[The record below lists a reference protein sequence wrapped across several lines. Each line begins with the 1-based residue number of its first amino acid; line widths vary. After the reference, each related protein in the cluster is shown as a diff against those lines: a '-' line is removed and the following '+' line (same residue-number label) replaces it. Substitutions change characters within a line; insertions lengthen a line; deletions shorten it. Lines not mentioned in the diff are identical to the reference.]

1 MQAQLKLFS
10 NNLPAKA
17 HSCNEFDVD
26 NKVRYLKNAIKKRYI
41 QPNDFNSA
49 TWLVFDIDHPIC
61 PDSLRNDHLVPEP
74 TVFVSNPKNGHAH
87 LFYLLKTPVHK
98 NKHSSQ
104 KAIQF
109 AAAIEYG
116 LATKLGADMGYVGL
130 LAKNALHSDWRVL
143 HTVPKAYE
151 LSELA
156 ESVDTTLLNKPLK
169 ERLNYGLSRNCSMF
183 EEVSKW
189 AYKAIRQGFPKYEQW
204 QKAVFSRTEMLNQQL
219 DKPMTHSEYKH
230 VAKSV
235 AKWTFSR
242 FSEQGFSEWQSRQG
256 KKGGIAKGKAYED
269 KHIQARLLR
278 AKGLSIRAIA
288 EKLQCSKTSVQKWCT
303 K

>member
-1 MQAQLKLFS
+1 MQAQLDLFRS
-10 NNLPAKA
+10 NLPSKA
-17 HSCNEFDVD
+17 RCCDDFDVD
-26 NKVRYLKNAIKKRYI
+26 NKVRFLKNAIKKRYI
-41 QPNDFNSA
+41 QPNGFNSMQ
-49 TWLVFDIDHPIC
+49 WLIFDIDHPIC
-61 PDSLRNDHLVPEP
+61 PDSLRNDYLVPDP
-74 TVFVSNPKNGHAH
+74 TLFVSNPKNGHAH
-87 LFYLLKTPVHK
+87 LFYLLKTAVHK
-98 NKHSSQ
+98 NSHSSQ

-109 AAAIEYG
+109 AAAIEFG
-116 LATKLGADMGYVGL
+116 LATKLDADMGYVGL
-130 LAKNALHSDWRVL
+130 LAKNALHSEWRVL

-189 AYKAIRQGFPKYEQW
+189 AYKAIRQGFPDYEQW
-204 QKAVFSRTEMLNQQL
+204 HNAVLSRTEMLNQQL
-219 DKPMTHSEYKH
+219 EKPMTHSEYKH

-235 AKWTFSR
+235 AKWTFNR
-242 FSEQGFSEWQSRQG
+242 FSEQGFSEWQSVQG

-269 KHIQARLLR
+269 KRTQARLLR
-278 AKGLSIRAIA
+278 AKGNTYQSIADEIGA
-288 EKLQCSKTSVQKWCT
+288 SKRSIITWC